1 MEVRLI
7 ARNSSPKK
15 NFKSEEKNFI
25 VKYKTE
31 LNNINLN
38 FSDQDEIWINKQFFM
53 QEKLK
58 SIAPDIGKFIDH
70 IDYIVKLIGVD
81 YVGIGSDYD
90 GIDCLPKQL
99 TDCRDHLL
107 IPKELKNRGYSDI
120 DIEKIMGLNFLRIYN
135 EIKSR

>member
-1 MEVRLI
+1 
-7 ARNSSPKK
+7 
-15 NFKSEEKNFI
+15 
-25 VKYKTE
+25 
-31 LNNINLN
+31 
-38 FSDQDEIWINKQFFM
+38 M

-90 GIDCLPKQL
+90 GIDCLPKQF

-107 IPKELKNRGYSDI
+107 IPKELKKRGYSDI